1 MLLVTVPGHAGGAPV
16 PADLHVAGHRAGE
29 DEVSCDWWRAGHVTP
44 VLTSDWSRVA
54 EQLEAA
60 VTTLEEE
67 NTKLREAGASDRRR
81 IQM

>member
-1 MLLVTVPGHAGGAPV
+1 MVT
-16 PADLHVAGHRAGE
+16 
-29 DEVSCDWWRAGHVTP
+29 
-44 VLTSDWSRVA
+44 RVA

>member
-1 MLLVTVPGHAGGAPV
+1 MAET
-16 PADLHVAGHRAGE
+16 
-29 DEVSCDWWRAGHVTP
+29 GHVTP